1 MGHADLAAE
10 FLAEIE
16 TAIRKHQWAYT
27 KDTSLY
33 QVIVI
38 TSAACGIISL
48 FLGAT
53 HHAVAAGVL
62 GGATTVASVLTQT
75 LHCIKAQGW
84 QDRFRAELEGIRI
97 QFIYEHA
104 SAPTPE
110 ELAELGKQYRELV
123 SRMSQ
128 EWERIISSQAGG
140 LNLNLGKKKT
150 KAQS

>member
-1 MGHADLAAE
+1 MAAHADLAAE
-10 FLAEIE
+10 FLMEIE
-16 TAIRKHQWAYT
+16 AAIKMHRRAYT

-38 TSAACGIISL
+38 VSAGCGIVSL

-53 HHAVAAGVL
+53 DHAVAAGVL

-75 LHCIKAQGW
+75 LHCVKAQGW

-97 QFIYEHA
+97 QFVYEHA
-104 SAPTPE
+104 SAPAPDA
-110 ELAELGKQYRELV
+110 LAELGKQYRELV

-140 LNLNLGKKKT
+140 LNLNLGKKNT
-150 KAQS
+150 KP